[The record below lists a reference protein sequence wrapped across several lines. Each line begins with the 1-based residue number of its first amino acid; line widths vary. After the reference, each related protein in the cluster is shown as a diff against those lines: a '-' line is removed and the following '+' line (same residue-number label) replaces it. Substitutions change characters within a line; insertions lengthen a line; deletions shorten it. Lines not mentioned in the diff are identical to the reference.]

1 MLTGPSGLP
10 LNGIF
15 PIVNPLEFANFV
27 QIKFLDH
34 SQLGALNLLFNL
46 ILRKQNLRGH
56 NINLDSNQT
65 GKHMGQSIQEWTK

>member
-34 SQLGALNLLFNL
+34 SQLGALNLLFDT
-46 ILRKQNLRGH
+46 KG
-56 NINLDSNQT
+56 T
-65 GKHMGQSIQEWTK
+65 KFTWTQH